1 MSEFVD
7 IDIERVK
14 RETDC
19 TKVTALQLVKT
30 LLADI
35 ESGKF
40 AADAKV
46 IALVIESPP
55 GDNFRLYPY
64 VCGMAKAE
72 EVGWIAI
79 WKAMRIGDWGL

>member
-1 MSEFVD
+1 MSDLVD
-7 IDIERVK
+7 FNVERVK

-19 TKVTALQLVKT
+19 TKVSALQLVKT

-46 IALVIESPP
+46 IAVVIESPND
-55 GDNFRLYPY
+55 GFSLYPY
-64 VCGMAKAE
+64 VCGVAKAE
-72 EVGWIAI
+72 ELGWIEV
-79 WKAMRIGDWGL
+79 WKAMRLGDWGL